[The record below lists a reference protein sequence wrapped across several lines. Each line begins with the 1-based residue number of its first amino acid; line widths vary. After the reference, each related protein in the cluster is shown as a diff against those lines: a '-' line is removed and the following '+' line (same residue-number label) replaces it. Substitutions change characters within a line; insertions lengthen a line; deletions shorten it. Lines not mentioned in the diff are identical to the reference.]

1 MNEQPQLDYRHPDPG
16 IADSDPDHGSVNRPI
31 ARPGPPRQQTLSF
44 FGVNSVKTAPLIQIE
59 NRLTAIEV
67 TIRTLSRADERQAHV
82 LELHTKGILANI
94 ASTLHSI
101 RAELTEIIY
110 ATAHLEREEI

>member
-1 MNEQPQLDYRHPDPG
+1 MN
-16 IADSDPDHGSVNRPI
+16 
-31 ARPGPPRQQTLSF
+31 
-44 FGVNSVKTAPLIQIE
+44 TAPLIQIE

-67 TIRTLSRADERQAHV
+67 TTRTLSRADERQAHV

-110 ATAHLEREEI
+110 ATAHPEREEI